1 MPNLWTAGHQEFR
14 ETHFYKTCRE
24 QREISVHC
32 SRLQRDFQ
40 HEKCTDTA
48 FGEKA
53 WNRTAETVSLPSR
66 WLHLWTIPDEWTSSS
81 AFEKETSAGKS
92 ALNFFMLTI
101 CSSTF
106 FQCAHKN
113 RNNELT
119 NLICLG
125 PALGQRERFLA
136 IAGIASILSFF
147 CLTWRWSN
155 PVFVIVTTR
164 KVSLG
169 GRSPAGGGYQT
180 FGGWNVENS
189 HETWEVVPPGLSGLS
204 IFWK

>member
-1 MPNLWTAGHQEFR
+1 MEMRGPPSGGVAWTTKRRRCVDHQATEMNMF
-14 ETHFYKTCRE
+14 FY
-24 QREISVHC
+24 
-32 SRLQRDFQ
+32 
-40 HEKCTDTA
+40 
-48 FGEKA
+48 
-53 WNRTAETVSLPSR
+53 
-66 WLHLWTIPDEWTSSS
+66 
-81 AFEKETSAGKS
+81 
-92 ALNFFMLTI
+92 
-101 CSSTF
+101 F

-125 PALGQRERFLA
+125 PALGKRERFLA

-169 GRSPAGGGYQT
+169 GRSLAGGGYQT

-189 HETWEVVPPGLSGLS
+189 HETWEVVPPGLASSENSICFLLVAVCGIADAVEVYQTKVRLLS
-204 IFWK
+204 IIFELILG

>member
-1 MPNLWTAGHQEFR
+1 MF
-14 ETHFYKTCRE
+14 FY
-24 QREISVHC
+24 
-32 SRLQRDFQ
+32 F
-40 HEKCTDTA
+40 
-48 FGEKA
+48 
-53 WNRTAETVSLPSR
+53 
-66 WLHLWTIPDEWTSSS
+66 
-81 AFEKETSAGKS
+81 
-92 ALNFFMLTI
+92 
-101 CSSTF
+101 F

-125 PALGQRERFLA
+125 PALGKRERFLA

-147 CLTWRWSN
+147 CLTWRRSN

-169 GRSPAGGGYQT
+169 GRSLAGGGYQT

-189 HETWEVVPPGLSGLS
+189 HETWEVVPPGLASSENSICFFACGSLRDCRCSGSLPNES
-204 IFWK
+204 AIVEHYFWANLRIDGGITPGIPRLHLMYDG